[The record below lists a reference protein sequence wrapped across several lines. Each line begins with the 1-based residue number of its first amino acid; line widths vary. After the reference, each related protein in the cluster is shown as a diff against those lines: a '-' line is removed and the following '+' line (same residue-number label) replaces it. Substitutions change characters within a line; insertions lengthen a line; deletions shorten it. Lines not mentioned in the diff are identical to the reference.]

1 MTVFLIDTNVVSE
14 LVRPAPDPSVLR
26 FLARESDLWLSVVTL
41 HELNFGAARIADVG
55 RRRRLTEWIEFVK
68 ARFRGRLIVI
78 DQVIA
83 ELAGRARAHAMA
95 QGRSVDP
102 LDALIA
108 ASALSRSMT
117 LATRNMRDF
126 VALEVVAFNPWN
138 S

>member
-1 MTVFLIDTNVVSE
+1 VTAFLLDTNVVSE
-14 LVRPAPDPSVLR
+14 IVRPAPDPSVLK
-26 FLARESDLWLSVVTL
+26 FLARENDLWLSVITL

-55 RRRRLTEWIEFVK
+55 RRHRLTEWIESLK

-95 QGRSVDP
+95 QGRTVDP

-108 ASALSRSMT
+108 ASARSRSMT

-126 VALEVVAFNPWN
+126 VALDVVAFNPWN

>member
-1 MTVFLIDTNVVSE
+1 MTAFLIDTNVVSE
-14 LVRPAPDPSVLR
+14 LVRPAPDPSVLK

-41 HELNFGAARIADVG
+41 HELSFGAARIADVG
-55 RRRRLTEWIEFVK
+55 RRRRLTEWIESLK
-68 ARFRGRLIVI
+68 ARFKGRLIVI

-95 QGRSVDP
+95 QGRTVDP

-108 ASALSRSMT
+108 ASAQSRSMT

-126 VALEVVAFNPWN
+126 MALDVVAFNPWN